1 MVLLDCRLPPQQADR
16 DMVSFALSRNLPVLA
31 VLTKADKCSQRERE
45 ARRREWAIFLRGAAP
60 LPVSAKSGMGMTK
73 LWDMLRGAAG
83 AASAPSSGE
92 GPLPERDVPQA
103 DAAEDVPHA

>member
-1 MVLLDCRLPPQQADR
+1 
-16 DMVSFALSRNLPVLA
+16 MVSFALSRNLPVLA